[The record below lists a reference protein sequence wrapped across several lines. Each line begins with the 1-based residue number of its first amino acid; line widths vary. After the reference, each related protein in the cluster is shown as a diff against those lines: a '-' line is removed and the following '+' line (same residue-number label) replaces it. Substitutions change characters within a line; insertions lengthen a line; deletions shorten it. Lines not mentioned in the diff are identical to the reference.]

1 MNPTCRDVTFNVTQ
15 AANTITINHLK
26 FHCITPLFGFLSLNA
41 TINSQALSVGTNNI
55 LIGTI
60 NNIPSQFNFTSNW
73 YKINNT
79 LKYRFSINNN
89 ILLITF
95 DTTTAQLV
103 NTTINVCEH
112 YEITNTSAIPN
123 YAMMW

>member
-1 MNPTCRDVTFNVTQ
+1 MNHNYRDITFT
-15 AANTITINHLK
+15 ASHAINTITINHLK
-26 FHCITPLFGFLSLNA
+26 FHCVTPLFGFLSLNA

-55 LIGTI
+55 LICTI
-60 NNIPSQFNFTSNW
+60 DNIHSQFNFTSNW
-73 YKINNT
+73 YEINNT

-89 ILLITF
+89 ALYITF

-112 YEITNTSAIPN
+112 YEITNIAFIPN
-123 YAMMW
+123 YAIMW